1 MLKKT
6 RTMMF
11 LICIVVAL
19 AFGGPALAASTEDQ
33 AQTNS
38 ESGVGLDAQYPAAQ
52 VFTAGRSGDL
62 DKVSLN
68 VALAISRNVGDLRL
82 AVQSLDSAGRPSGTT
97 LGSASLPSDG
107 FTVGAQPAW
116 RDLTFAQPVPVA
128 QGTSYALVV
137 SGQNSPR
144 DGSFYNWR
152 AALTNPYAGGDA
164 MWINPSTGLWEVRHD
179 NGVPM
184 DFAFKTFVTDSDSP
198 TVTSTAPRAGE
209 KGVSRGD
216 SITARFSEP
225 MDRSTLTTQT
235 VSLRSLA
242 TGRRVPA
249 TVSCEGGASDPCVEV
264 TLNPFGESTN
274 QLKKGTKYRVS
285 ISSVVEDA
293 SDNRLDTNPDRAG
306 YQGKTWT
313 FTTGR
318 R

>member
-1 MLKKT
+1 MKTT
-6 RTMMF
+6 RTMTF
-11 LICIVVAL
+11 LIGIVAAL
-19 AFGGPALAASTEDQ
+19 VFGGTALAASTEDQ

-62 DKVSLN
+62 DRVSLN
-68 VALAISRNVGDLRL
+68 VSLYISRNVGDLRL
-82 AVQSLDSAGRPSGTT
+82 AVQSLDPAGRPSGAT
-97 LGSASLPSDG
+97 LGSASLPADG

-116 RDLTFAQPVPVA
+116 RDLIFAQAVPVT
-128 QGTSYALVV
+128 QGTSYAFVV
-137 SGQNSPR
+137 SGQNSSR
-144 DGSFYNWR
+144 DGSGYNWR
-152 AALTNPYAGGDA
+152 AAFANPYAGGDA
-164 MWINPSTGLWEVRHD
+164 MWINPGTGLWEVRND
-179 NGVPM
+179 GGVPM

-198 TVTSTAPRAGE
+198 TVTSTAPRARE

-225 MDRSTLTTQT
+225 MDRSTFTTHT
-235 VSLRSLA
+235 VSIRSLT

-249 TVSCEGGASDPCVEV
+249 TVSCEGGTSDPCVEV
-264 TLNPFGESTN
+264 TLNPFGESAGK
-274 QLKKGTKYRVS
+274 LDWGMKYRVS
-285 ISSVVEDA
+285 ISSAVEDA